1 MLSLQMPKVWG
12 AVSKTAEKQP
22 YYVPNWGF
30 AACTSPLTS
39 ERSEVR
45 IVQDAR
51 LNYVEQHAERVG
63 LDAGRLEAARVAA
76 SRASPLADALDTV
89 QSHVNAAAMQQLM
102 PCLVQLVRPPKPPLC
117 FSTPANF
124 YVPLVPGCMKPSLAS
139 YF

>member
-1 MLSLQMPKVWG
+1 MSQFGGLQ
-12 AVSKTAEKQP
+12 
-22 YYVPNWGF
+22 PN
-30 AACTSPLTS
+30 TRLTS
-39 ERSEVR
+39 KSSEVQV
-45 IVQDAR
+45 VQDAR

-117 FSTPANF
+117 PSRPANS
-124 YVPLVPGCMKPSLAS
+124 YMIPVPCCMKPCLAS
-139 YF
+139 YDWQVS